1 MDSRRRSFHD
11 LETFKGV
18 EVLSLERMMIDV
30 EICGQLLIASRRE
43 EHLENVA
50 ACIKVRYQ
58 VTLREIIKL
67 ICAVTGRVS
76 VNRQQASTGTL
87 QIASG
92 RAWRSGS
99 SVTGIQ

>member
-50 ACIKVRYQ
+50 ACIKVG
-58 VTLREIIKL
+58 IKSL
-67 ICAVTGRVS
+67 
-76 VNRQQASTGTL
+76 
-87 QIASG
+87 
-92 RAWRSGS
+92 
-99 SVTGIQ
+99 